1 MAEHLVSR
9 PGRSNFILQWVDFER
24 APQRLQELLIN
35 WQFFRNSATIQQIL
49 CEAEFLINQVAH
61 HVSQHGY
68 NGEGPK
74 LAQHIRDKTPTIES
88 LYSDDPE
95 EQRNYSQAWD
105 TWQDDPVQ
113 EPIRRRVGAKS
124 KASGEFVAKGAAPS
138 APDRS
143 TSVGS
148 WVGRDLLPPPKKGKG
163 SSKGEEDSTTPVW
176 KPSLRGSSPAVLPL
190 SAKVRPPPKARP
202 QVSPAPAAR
211 TEVLEAQAH
220 REISNRTQRVELEAQ
235 QWANNTTAQHRADLE
250 QLRAQTRAEIAE
262 VQRSRDDEIQRLE
275 RSYAQQLASHS
286 NVNAVHVPIPKTGSG
301 LSTPQTHHHVNPFGT
316 PNSAIDEG
324 RHPLSIP
331 ISFRP
336 DPNVGYDAPP
346 GLSHPQT
353 PPPLPSSPPSIVLS
367 QPATPKAQQ
376 ASSSVTGQQAAEG
389 RRPIFGAEGVETVL
403 KDVSKDE
410 KGFAFMSSI
419 IKVLGETLDQ
429 TSASAS

>member
-1 MAEHLVSR
+1 M
-9 PGRSNFILQWVDFER
+9 
-24 APQRLQELLIN
+24 
-35 WQFFRNSATIQQIL
+35 
-49 CEAEFLINQVAH
+49 
-61 HVSQHGY
+61 
-68 NGEGPK
+68 
-74 LAQHIRDKTPTIES
+74 
-88 LYSDDPE
+88 
-95 EQRNYSQAWD
+95 
-105 TWQDDPVQ
+105 
-113 EPIRRRVGAKS
+113 
-124 KASGEFVAKGAAPS
+124 
-138 APDRS
+138 
-143 TSVGS
+143 
-148 WVGRDLLPPPKKGKG
+148 
-163 SSKGEEDSTTPVW
+163 
-176 KPSLRGSSPAVLPL
+176 
-190 SAKVRPPPKARP
+190 
-202 QVSPAPAAR
+202 
-211 TEVLEAQAH
+211 LEAQAH

-235 QWANNTTAQHRADLE
+235 QWANNTTAQYRADLE
-250 QLRAQTRAEIAE
+250 QLRVQTRAEIAE

-389 RRPIFGAEGVETVL
+389 RRPIFGAEGVESVL

-410 KGFAFMSSI
+410 KGFAFMSAI
-419 IKVLGETLDQ
+419 VKVLSETLDQ
-429 TSASAS
+429 TSASASQQDQDRMANLFKSKMENEMIQLRQAFPPATSSACVPIAAPRTTTYGHFASWYATTSNSREC